1 MKHYVEIF
9 EETPNLK
16 ALVDFATTNAV
27 TDATST
33 TSTTSST
40 SDEDSI
46 PPIIRD
52 LEKEFKI
59 YYYDERLVWES
70 QEQYIESTKKIE
82 LESKELNVTIYK
94 DELFD
99 YIRVEYDT
107 DILLLDIDEKE
118 RLAKYKF
125 FKDSLTKD
133 YDREIVRDRLTHDN
147 QLR

>member
-1 MKHYVEIF
+1 MKHYVEIY

-16 ALVDFATTNAV
+16 ALIDFATEHAVTNA
-27 TDATST
+27 TAS

-70 QEQYIESTKKIE
+70 QEQYIEHTKKVE
-82 LESKELNVTIYK
+82 LKSQELNVTLYK

-107 DILLLDIDEKE
+107 ILLLDIDEKE

-133 YDREIVRDRLTHDN
+133 YDREIVRERLTHDN

>member
-1 MKHYVEIF
+1 MKHYVEIY

-16 ALVDFATTNAV
+16 ALIDFATEHAVTNA
-27 TDATST
+27 TAS

-70 QEQYIESTKKIE
+70 QEQYIEHTKKVE
-82 LESKELNVTIYK
+82 LKSQELNVTLYK

-107 DILLLDIDEKE
+107 ILLLDIDERE

-133 YDREIVRDRLTHDN
+133 YDREIVRERLTHDN